1 MSGSHRPTPSGV
13 DPRPR
18 SANDRLKERWG
29 SRVAWSLILAVLVHA
44 GAFALWP
51 EWSLTDEA
59 LDRLVE
65 PAATGW
71 LAAAE
76 VAPAGDDAGRVGAA
90 GLRIGERADSAEEN
104 SGEAAAADDGD
115 GDGAEPAGARRG
127 GAPSSGAASLRD
139 RLGEAGRA
147 ELAASARRRSPPPA
161 AAGPEREASA
171 RELSEREATDRD
183 PPGSSGSSGP
193 LGGRATTAGTSETGP
208 EDSAYLGRLSALE
221 PEVTTGL
228 GSSEVLLRNP
238 SEVVRFKERATRR
251 YPAVEETEGWVGVT
265 VWIDEAGSV
274 EWAEIS
280 ESSGSEALDE
290 VTLTLFRDVVEF
302 RPALE
307 EGDRVGKSM
316 IFYLLF
322 PW

>member
-1 MSGSHRPTPSGV
+1 MNGSHRPIPSGGEA
-13 DPRPR
+13 RPR
-18 SANDRLKERWG
+18 SANDRMKERWG
-29 SRVAWSLILAVLVHA
+29 SRVAWSLILAVLLHA

-51 EWSLTDEA
+51 EWSLTDED

-65 PAATGW
+65 PAATDW
-71 LAAAE
+71 LAAAD
-76 VAPAGDDAGRVGAA
+76 VAPAGGDAGPAGAP
-90 GLRIGERADSAEEN
+90 GLLISERPDSAEEEA
-104 SGEAAAADDGD
+104 GEPAAADD
-115 GDGAEPAGARRG
+115 GDGAEPAGAGRG
-127 GAPSSGAASLRD
+127 GASADGAASLRE

-147 ELAASARRRSPPPA
+147 ELAASARAQTPPRA
-161 AAGPEREASA
+161 AADPEREST
-171 RELSEREATDRD
+171 EREPMDRD
-183 PPGSSGSSGP
+183 SAESSGSSGIP
-193 LGGRATTAGTSETGP
+193 GGRATTAGAP
-208 EDSAYLGRLSALE
+208 DSGREGSSALERLRALE

-238 SEVVRFKERATRR
+238 GDVVRFKERAARR
-251 YPAVEETEGWVGVT
+251 HPAVEDTEGWVGVA

-280 ESSGSEALDE
+280 ESSGSEVLDE

-316 IFYLLF
+316 IFFLLF